1 MRGSIGS
8 MLLDRLRHIGV
19 SRIYGVPGD
28 YNLEFLELIER
39 TAGIEFIGTC
49 NELNAAYAADG
60 DARMTGIGAV
70 LVTYGVGDLSA
81 LSAVAGAAAE
91 GVPVV
96 VISGMPPLHAVHS
109 RALVHHTLADGDYDN
124 VMACYRQF
132 TAASTRLQP
141 ATAVVETDRLLHA
154 VQTLQRPVY
163 IQFPS
168 DICYVDVDVPP
179 PSPVSVT
186 SDPGLLAQAA
196 QWIVQRLAQA
206 RQPVVLVDAMVRQY
220 GLHDRV
226 VRLCTQHGI
235 PYAALSTARTLL
247 PETGPLWL
255 GQYGGQ
261 ASAPGVADYVSGADC
276 VIGLGVRFVDSTS
289 GYFSQNL
296 QPGALVDIQPFSLN
310 CDGRNMQGITAAD
323 LLDAA
328 EQALK
333 DTPPAH
339 PARPVQPDHAVPA
352 SPDARP
358 WGQAVFWQRAE
369 AFLRPGDIVGA
380 DNGSSMVAMLHARL
394 PAGCSLLVQPV
405 WAAIGY
411 SLPASLGACLAM
423 PDRRHVL
430 FIGDGSFQMT
440 AQELSTLLRHRCNI
454 TIFLVNNGGYTI
466 ERMILGPQA
475 VYNDVA
481 NWNYADLPAAMGGDM
496 AAVLSLKANDVST
509 LDKALAQAEQHEGL
523 AFIEVGFAPMDAP
536 AGLAVMGQAVR
547 RYDYGLETPELP

>member
-8 MLLDRLRHIGV
+8 MLLDRLQQLGI

-39 TAGIEFIGTC
+39 TPGIAFIGTC

-81 LSAVAGAAAE
+81 LSAVAGACAE

-96 VISGMPPLHAVHS
+96 VISGMPPMHAIGS

-132 TAASTRLQP
+132 TVASTRLQP
-141 ATAVVETDRLLHA
+141 ATAVAETDRVLHA
-154 VQTLQRPVY
+154 VQTLKRPVY

-168 DICYVDVDVPP
+168 DICYVGIDVPP
-179 PSPVSVT
+179 LPSAIVV
-186 SDPGLLAQAA
+186 SDPDLLAQATG
-196 QWIVQRLAQA
+196 WVVQRIAQA

-220 GLHDRV
+220 GLHDLV
-226 VRLCTQHGI
+226 LRLCTQHGI
-235 PYAALSTARTLL
+235 PYAALSSARTLL
-247 PETGPLWL
+247 PETGALWL
-255 GQYGGQ
+255 GPYGGQ
-261 ASAPGVADYVSGADC
+261 ASAPGVADYVKNADC

-289 GYFSQNL
+289 GYFSQEL
-296 QPGALVDIQPFSLN
+296 QPGALIDVQPFSLT
-310 CDGRNMQGITAAD
+310 CDGKNMQGITAAD
-323 LLDAA
+323 LLGAVGRNISGK
-328 EQALK
+328 Q
-333 DTPPAH
+333 
-339 PARPVQPDHAVPA
+339 PARPALPVSPDHAVLA
-352 SPDARP
+352 SSGAQP
-358 WGQAVFWQRAE
+358 WGQAVFWQQVE

-411 SLPASLGACLAM
+411 SLPASLGACLAQ

-454 TIFLVNNGGYTI
+454 TIFLINNGGYTI

-475 VYNDVA
+475 AYNDIA
-481 NWNYADLPAAMGGDM
+481 NWNYAALPAAMGGD
-496 AAVLSLKANDVST
+496 AAAILSLKAENQAE
-509 LDKALAQAEQHEGL
+509 LDTALAQVAQHEGL
-523 AFIEVGFAPMDAP
+523 AFIEVGFTPMDAP
-536 AGLAVMGQAVR
+536 AGLEVMGRAVR
-547 RYDYGLETPELP
+547 RYDYGIETPELF